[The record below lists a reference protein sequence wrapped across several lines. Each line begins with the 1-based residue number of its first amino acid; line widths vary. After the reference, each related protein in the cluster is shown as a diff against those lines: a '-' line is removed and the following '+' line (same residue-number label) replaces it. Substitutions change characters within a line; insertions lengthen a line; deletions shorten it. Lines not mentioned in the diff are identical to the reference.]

1 MKEISELLERELKTS
16 LRLLKKKLRLNKC
29 LVPKPPEIGDLRR
42 LEAWPPIYLL
52 LVEEFPL
59 HEEKLFKCL
68 VFTEDIELGTLKGDT
83 PFLLLEKE
91 KIILVGLPLWI
102 YSMDALL
109 QDYSTWIGSFTLE
122 KIKEFIH
129 YAEKTPIPET
139 PQGEYIKAVAKFLSP
154 INTSS
159 LFEYLESLEKEA
171 PQILRLE
178 ERVFEPYREYQ
189 FSLAASSKRIFK
201 GENWLALVEESESKA
216 RLILYLPQDY
226 LGKKIKITLG
236 EKVLF
241 EGELESDQI
250 ILEDIPLFVDYSFL
264 EEALSVQI

>member
-1 MKEISELLERELKTS
+1 M
-16 LRLLKKKLRLNKC
+16 KKKLRLSRC
-29 LVPKPPEIGDLRR
+29 LVPKSPEIGDLRR
-42 LEAWPPIYLL
+42 LEVFPPIYLL
-52 LVEEFPL
+52 LVEEYPL
-59 HEEKLFKCL
+59 HQEKLSKCL

-83 PFLLLEKE
+83 PFILLEKE
-91 KIILVGLPLWI
+91 KTILVGLPLWI
-102 YSMDALL
+102 YSMEDLL
-109 QDYSTWIGSFTLE
+109 LNYSTRMGKLTAENIEEFTQ
-122 KIKEFIH
+122 
-129 YAEKTPIPET
+129 YAEKTPIPDT
-139 PQGEYIKAVAKFLSP
+139 PQGKYIKAVAKFLSP

-159 LFEYLESLEKEA
+159 LFEYLDSLEKEA
-171 PQILRLE
+171 PQTIRLE
-178 ERVFEPYREYQ
+178 ERVFEPYKEYQ
-189 FSLAASSKRIFK
+189 FSLAASSKRTFK

>member
-1 MKEISELLERELKTS
+1 MKKISELLERELKAS
-16 LRLLKKKLRLNKC
+16 LRLLKKKPRLNRC
-29 LVPKPPEIGDLRR
+29 LTPKPPKIGELRR
-42 LEAWPPIYLL
+42 LETWPHFYLL
-52 LVEEFPL
+52 PIEEYPL
-59 HEEKLFKCL
+59 YQEKLFKCL
-68 VFTEDIELGTLKGDT
+68 VFSEDIELGTLKGDT
-83 PFLLLEKE
+83 PFILLERE
-91 KIILVGLPLWI
+91 RTILVELPLWI

-109 QDYSTWIGSFTLE
+109 QDYSTWIGNLTRE
-122 KIKEFIH
+122 VIEEFIY

-154 INTSS
+154 LNTLS
-159 LFEYLESLEKEA
+159 LFEYLESLEKET

-201 GENWLALVEESESKA
+201 GENWLALVEESENKA
-216 RLILYLPQDY
+216 RIILYLPQDY
-226 LGKKIKITLG
+226 QGKKIRITLG

-250 ILEDIPLFVDYSFL
+250 ILEDIPLFSDYSFL